1 MEVRFLVQLIRL
13 DLVAEVYVVELRNCL
28 SPRGVFSLSADQ
40 AGRKWRGGD
49 EVSGVHSCCEVAL
62 LFIPSGHFLPLR

>member
-1 MEVRFLVQLIRL
+1 MQLIRL

-49 EVSGVHSCCEVAL
+49 EVMWQFIGRSL
-62 LFIPSGHFLPLR
+62 LL

>member
-1 MEVRFLVQLIRL
+1 MEVRVLVQLIRI
-13 DLVAEVYVVELRNCL
+13 DLVAEVYVVELRDCL

-49 EVSGVHSCCEVAL
+49 EVMWQFIGRSL
-62 LFIPSGHFLPLR
+62 LL